1 MRVFPQK
8 YTRRAG
14 IVMIVA
20 VALAAVVTVVV
31 PLVLRAA
38 G

>member
-1 MRVFPQK
+1 MRAFPYK
-8 YTRRAG
+8 FTRRAG

-20 VALAAVVTVVV
+20 VAVAAAITVVV
-31 PLVLRAA
+31 PLVVRAM